1 MKICKRAFILLVFI
15 LSACGSK
22 IDDPTPSSSQP
33 TYFTALLG
41 RWEIE
46 SATVWKNRKVGGV
59 IPLGRFREGLAYI
72 FYSNGTYDGC
82 IQSGSDW
89 DNAGQTGTLGQWNC
103 STNKAGKWHLE
114 VGGKDGDFLTA
125 GSYIIMDGPDN
136 VKLIYQFLEQTDKTL
151 LLEEARKY
159 NSDGDEVFTSLRLT
173 KK

>member
-1 MKICKRAFILLVFI
+1 MKLSNLIIVFI
-15 LSACGSK
+15 FITSLACSTK

-33 TYFTALLG
+33 IYITALLG
-41 RWEIE
+41 RWEVK

-82 IQSGSDW
+82 IQAGSDW

-103 STNKAGKWHLE
+103 STNKAGKWKIE
-114 VGGKDGDFLTA
+114 VGGKNGNFLTT
-125 GSYIIMDGPDN
+125 GSFIVMDAPDN

-151 LLEEARKY
+151 LLEEARQL
-159 NSDGDEVFTSLRLT
+159 NSDGDEVFTSLELM